1 MTIVATGNEMHETRP
16 ASAER
21 APVAAPVINSTCI
34 DPISDHAWDEL
45 VATHPESTFFHS
57 SAWAKVLHSTY
68 GHDPVYHRFYR
79 GSKLAAMLP
88 MMEVRSALNGRRGVS
103 LPFTDSCGPLYF
115 GQADSSQAM
124 FEHLVDVSRARNW
137 KYFEVRGQGASL
149 PGSSPSLRF
158 YNHILD
164 LTGGADDLMNQL
176 ASPVRR
182 AIRKAG
188 ENGLVTEISS
198 DLEPLLEFYS
208 LHVLTRK
215 RHGLPPQPISF
226 FENIHKHVLK
236 ARRGFVVLAR
246 KGSRPVAGAVFF
258 HAGKKAIYKFG
269 ASDASQQELRGNN
282 LTMWRGIQTLA
293 QRGFV
298 TLDFGR
304 TSLANE
310 GLRRFK
316 RSWGA
321 REGIVEYTK
330 FDTATQSWATSRD
343 KASGFHNIIFRR
355 MPTPLNRLAGELLYP
370 HLD

>member
-1 MTIVATGNEMHETRP
+1 MTIAATGNEMQETR
-16 ASAER
+16 SAAAKR
-21 APVAAPVINSTCI
+21 APVAAPIINNTCI
-34 DPISDHAWDEL
+34 DPLSDRAWDGL

-68 GHDPVYHRFYR
+68 GHEPVYHRFYR
-79 GSKLAAMLP
+79 GDKLAAMLP
-88 MMEVRSALNGRRGVS
+88 MMEVRSALRGRRGVS

-115 GQADSSQAM
+115 GQTDSSQAM
-124 FEHLVDVSRARNW
+124 LEHLVNTSRVRNW
-137 KYFEVRGQGASL
+137 KYFEVRGQRASL
-149 PGSSPSLRF
+149 PTSSPSLSF

-164 LTGGADDLMNQL
+164 LNGSPDDLLNQF

-182 AIRKAG
+182 AIRKA
-188 ENGLVTEISS
+188 EDNGLVTEMSS
-198 DLEPLLEFYS
+198 DLAPLLEFYN

-226 FENIHKHVLK
+226 FKNIHKYVLK
-236 ARRGFVVLAR
+236 ARLGFVVLAR
-246 KGSRPVAGAVFF
+246 HGSRPVAGAVFF

-269 ASDASQQELRGNN
+269 ASDAAQQELRGNN

-293 QRGFV
+293 QRGFE

-304 TSLANE
+304 TSLTNE

-321 REGIVEYTK
+321 QEKVVEYTK
-330 FDTATQSWATSRD
+330 FDTASQSWATARD
-343 KASGFHNIIFRR
+343 KASGFHNTIFRT
-355 MPTPLNRLAGELLYP
+355 MPAPLNRLAGELLYP